1 MDKLDPRFLDQ
12 YAEALDKV
20 SLQFGQTARDL
31 AKIFDNL
38 SSNIPE
44 DLKKFSGLIPE
55 APLTRDEAFKG
66 VCRKDRRFK

>member
-20 SLQFGQTARDL
+20 SQQSGQTAENL
-31 AKIFDNL
+31 AKVFDNL
-38 SSNIPE
+38 RDNIP
-44 DLKKFSGLIPE
+44 SYAYTPTIE

>member
-20 SLQFGQTARDL
+20 GQQFGQAARDL
-31 AKIFDNL
+31 AKVLDSL
-38 SSNIPE
+38 RDNIPE
-44 DLKKFSGLIPE
+44 DLKKFSGSIPE

-66 VCRKDRRFK
+66 VCRKDRRYK